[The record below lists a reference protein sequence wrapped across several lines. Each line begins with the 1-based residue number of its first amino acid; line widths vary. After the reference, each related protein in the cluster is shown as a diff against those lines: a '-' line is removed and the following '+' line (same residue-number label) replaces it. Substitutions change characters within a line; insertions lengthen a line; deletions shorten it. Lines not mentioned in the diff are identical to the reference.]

1 LNAALV
7 AIIFYLGLLS
17 IQLIYSLM
25 VSDVNEKTY
34 EFGMLRALGF
44 NTTDIMQLIFF
55 QAMFFAIPGII
66 LGLGFGLMLNA
77 GFRVALFSVTWNY
90 TTYNLPM
97 EAYTMGIFIG
107 IIMPVVSNILPIQRA
122 IGKNLRSS
130 LDMNHRS

>member
-1 LNAALV
+1 
-7 AIIFYLGLLS
+7 
-17 IQLIYSLM
+17 
-25 VSDVNEKTY
+25 
-34 EFGMLRALGF
+34 
-44 NTTDIMQLIFF
+44 
-55 QAMFFAIPGII
+55 MFFAIPGII